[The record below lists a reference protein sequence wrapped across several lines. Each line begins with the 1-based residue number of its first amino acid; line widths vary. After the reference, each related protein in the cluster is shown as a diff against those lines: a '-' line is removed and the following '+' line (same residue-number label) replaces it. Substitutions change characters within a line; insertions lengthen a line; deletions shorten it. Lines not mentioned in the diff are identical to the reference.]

1 MEEIFKSLTN
11 LIKKYDSFIIM
22 SHKNMDLDGLG
33 ASLALSSIIQSFK
46 KNCYIFMDRRPKNS
60 SITKSLLKLKKNNLD
75 TNFIYR
81 TNYNTILSENNN
93 TLLIILDTH
102 KKQMIEYENI
112 LSKVKDVVIL
122 DHHIKNNN
130 YIKDTILSY
139 INSNVSSTI
148 EIIVNYLK
156 YLNKEVNSLYATIML
171 AGIFIDTNS
180 FNIKTGEKTYEAA
193 AYLTKMGADNVL
205 KQELLKEDKKDY
217 LERQAFIKNSYMI
230 NEKMALCIMDDNVH
244 QSEQL
249 AKISEELLQFD
260 NVEAS
265 FTIGY
270 IADKKIGISAR
281 SIGKIDVEE
290 IMVKLG
296 GGGHKT
302 DAAAQFMDLTV
313 EEVKTKLLDIIKR

>member
-156 YLNKEVNSLYATIML
+156 YKYNTDVNSSKTSNATIKIKPNTEL
-171 AGIFIDTNS
+171 FNVSEIIFNELFIAS
-180 FNIKTGEKTYEAA
+180 
-193 AYLTKMGADNVL
+193 NVS
-205 KQELLKEDKKDY
+205 LL
-217 LERQAFIKNSYMI
+217 
-230 NEKMALCIMDDNVH
+230 
-244 QSEQL
+244 
-249 AKISEELLQFD
+249 
-260 NVEAS
+260 
-265 FTIGY
+265 
-270 IADKKIGISAR
+270 
-281 SIGKIDVEE
+281 
-290 IMVKLG
+290 
-296 GGGHKT
+296 
-302 DAAAQFMDLTV
+302 
-313 EEVKTKLLDIIKR
+313 